1 MPKTS
6 LIIPTFDRQKITFD
20 TLVYLNNQT
29 IKDFEVIVIDQTKSV
44 SKDLD
49 NFSFSN
55 GITKYKYFNID
66 KVGLPNAR
74 NVGAQHAVSKIL
86 IYLDDD
92 CIPENKLIESYINIF
107 NKQDSKVWCI
117 GGRVIEKG
125 SSIMRQSDK
134 ILGGWVTWYGKT
146 LKNFDSNETGL
157 CQWAPGGNFAVK
169 ADKFS
174 TVGGFDE
181 NYLGNAILEDG
192 DFGFNII
199 NQGGYVMYSPKPVM
213 EHLRA
218 QLGGTR
224 KESASKGM
232 FYRAHNT
239 IYFLRK
245 HKMRLRIF
253 PALWYLLGVAVKD
266 LIQGKHGF
274 TAIFWTKIGFI
285 KGFFTKPQ

>member
-44 SKDLD
+44 SKDLE
-49 NFSFSN
+49 NFIFNN

-74 NVGAQHAVSKIL
+74 NVGARHAVSKIL

-107 NKQDSKVWCI
+107 DKQDPKVWCI

-174 TVGGFDE
+174 AVGGFDE

-199 NQGGYVMYSPKPVM
+199 NQGGHVMYSPKPVM

-245 HKMRLRIF
+245 HKNAIKNLSSVM
-253 PALWYLLGVAVKD
+253 V
-266 LIQGKHGF
+266 F
-274 TAIFWTKIGFI
+274 TWSSS
-285 KGFFTKPQ
+285 